1 MRGSRTDRWSSTWR
15 HSRASRSRSC
25 AARLRLAALSQRV
38 KPEISPLQRQ
48 VNRVAWLIAAIAVA
62 AGILFFLAG
71 LTLAGLSLAAAV
83 TFAIGLL
90 VANVPEGLLPTITLS
105 LAGGVRRMAAR
116 RALVK
121 RLTAVETLGSTDVIC
136 TTRRAR

>member
-1 MRGSRTDRWSSTWR
+1 
-15 HSRASRSRSC
+15 
-25 AARLRLAALSQRV
+25 V
-38 KPEISPLQRQ
+38 
-48 VNRVAWLIAAIAVA
+48 
-62 AGILFFLAG
+62 
-71 LTLAGLSLAAAV
+71 TLAGLSLAAAV

-121 RLTAVETLGSTDVIC
+121 RLTAVETVLAAVAHRGPLQQRSPGANDD
-136 TTRRAR
+136 TR